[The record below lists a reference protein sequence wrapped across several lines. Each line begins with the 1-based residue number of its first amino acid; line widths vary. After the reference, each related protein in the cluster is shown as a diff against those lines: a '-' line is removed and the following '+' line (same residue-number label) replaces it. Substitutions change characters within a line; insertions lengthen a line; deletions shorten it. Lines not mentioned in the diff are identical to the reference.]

1 MTVIRWVLGRIILL
15 VDFLYRP
22 KGVKRDAQEQA
33 ALDAETAKLSLYQFA
48 ACPFCVKVRWSM
60 KRQSLNIETRDAK
73 RNAQFADELVAGGG
87 ALKVPCLRIEE
98 DNGSVTWMYES
109 SDILAYLD
117 QRFDLVAEPS

>member
-22 KGVKRDAQEQA
+22 KGIKRDVQEQA
-33 ALDAETAKLSLYQFA
+33 ALDAETAKLSLYQYA

-109 SDILAYLD
+109 SDILTYLD

>member
-22 KGVKRDAQEQA
+22 AGVKRDAQEQA

-98 DNGSVTWMYES
+98 GNGSVTWMYES